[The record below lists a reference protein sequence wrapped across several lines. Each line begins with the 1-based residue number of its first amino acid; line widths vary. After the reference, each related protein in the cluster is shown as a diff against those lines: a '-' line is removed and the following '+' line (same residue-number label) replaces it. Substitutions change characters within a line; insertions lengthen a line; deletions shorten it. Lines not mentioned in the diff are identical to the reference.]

1 MQMYRAS
8 IKVKMEIDNKVSTSE
23 DINFR
28 FSMVLCH
35 YVHCD
40 KDGGHLKYKNK
51 KVEANQRIIESI
63 LMLFSKN
70 QKCPKC
76 NSNHHSSEVCV

>member
-8 IKVKMEIDNKVSTSE
+8 IKVKMEINNKVSTSE
-23 DINFR
+23 DINFI

-40 KDGGHLKYKNK
+40 KDGGNLKYKNK
-51 KVEANQRIIESI
+51 KVGAN
-63 LMLFSKN
+63 
-70 QKCPKC
+70 
-76 NSNHHSSEVCV
+76 

>member
-51 KVEANQRIIESI
+51 KVGAN
-63 LMLFSKN
+63 
-70 QKCPKC
+70 
-76 NSNHHSSEVCV
+76 